1 MCGAHAAFA
10 WASLTCCSIRTILYT
25 HYAYNL
31 KQVVHYRA
39 GESFGMHHDS
49 SKFQPRQATAFYYL
63 NDVTRGGETY
73 FPAADGAV
81 DLGTDF
87 PRPPSPRCPE
97 R

>member
-1 MCGAHAAFA
+1 
-10 WASLTCCSIRTILYT
+10 
-25 HYAYNL
+25 
-31 KQVVHYRA
+31 
-39 GESFGMHHDS
+39 MHHDS

-81 DLGTDF
+81 DLGNGSP
-87 PRPPSPRCPE
+87 PRPRSPCCPK